1 MKTLSLTREDIY
13 KGTLLLV
20 NQSHPLNDTL
30 VRQSIAL
37 VPIEGHA
44 QVQLASCPAVL
55 FTALVHDCQAQGQI
69 IPVSGYR
76 DRREQQRIYVD
87 SLYEHGDTFTRQF
100 VALPN
105 CSEHQ
110 TGLAID
116 VGQAMDSIDFLC
128 PAFPYEGICQQFRQK
143 AATYGFI
150 QRYSKDKEPVTG
162 IAHEPVSYTHLDVYK
177 RQRRTSMPANAC
189 TKRFFSVKFTD
200 I

>member
-116 VGQAMDSIDFLC
+116 VGQAMDRC
-128 PAFPYEGICQQFRQK
+128 
-143 AATYGFI
+143 
-150 QRYSKDKEPVTG
+150 V
-162 IAHEPVSYTHLDVYK
+162 
-177 RQRRTSMPANAC
+177 
-189 TKRFFSVKFTD
+189 
-200 I
+200 